1 MRRVLALVA
10 ALALVV
16 SVAGSSLATGSVVGT
31 SRFAG
36 SFDTY
41 VGGQLVGH
49 INAVLVPTT
58 ESQPVG
64 GTYSTSGR
72 LGRSVAIPTQVVF
85 YHATT
90 YNEVWFNG
98 LEVGTGYTKA
108 AFTGHFVDNFD
119 PSTPDTVEF
128 WVQPMAPVTAPGGF
142 VFTNTTGPNYYGPQT
157 VGKGTFV
164 LVVR

>member
-10 ALALVV
+10 AMALVV
-16 SVAGSSLATGSVVGT
+16 SVAGSSLATGTLPGA
-31 SRFAG
+31 SRFVG

-41 VGGQLVGH
+41 FQGQPGSH
-49 INAVLVPTT
+49 INAVLWPTT
-58 ESQPVG
+58 ESKPVG
-64 GTYSTSGR
+64 GSYSTSGP
-72 LGRSVAIPTQVVF
+72 LGRSVAIPTQVLF
-85 YHATT
+85 YHQAT
-90 YNEVWFNG
+90 YNEVYFNG

-119 PSTPDTVEF
+119 PSRPDTVEF
-128 WVQPMAPVTAPGGF
+128 WVQPMGSVTAPGGF
-142 VFTNTTGPNYYGPQT
+142 VFANASDNPNHYNLT

>member
-16 SVAGSSLATGSVVGT
+16 SVTGSSLAAGSIPGT
-31 SRFAG
+31 SRFVG

-41 VGGQLVGH
+41 FQGQRLGH

-58 ESQPVG
+58 DSQFIG
-64 GTYSTSGR
+64 GSYSTSGPF
-72 LGRSVAIPTQVVF
+72 GSSVAIPTEVVF
-85 YHATT
+85 YHKAA

-98 LEVGTGYTKA
+98 LEVGTGQGKT
-108 AFTGHFVDNFD
+108 AFTGHFVDYFD
-119 PSTPDTVEF
+119 LSTPDTVEF
-128 WVQPMAPVTAPGGF
+128 WAQPMAPVAAPGGF
-142 VFTNTTGPNYYGPQT
+142 VFTNTTGPTYYGPQT

>member
-10 ALALVV
+10 AVALVV
-16 SVAGSSLATGSVVGT
+16 SVAGSSLATGSVLGT

-41 VGGQLVGH
+41 VNGQLVGH
-49 INAVLVPTT
+49 INAVLWPTT

-64 GTYSTSGR
+64 GSYSTSGS
-72 LGRSVAIPTQVVF
+72 LGRSVAIPTEVVF
-85 YHATT
+85 YHHAT

-98 LEVGTGYTKA
+98 LEVGTGYSKA
-108 AFTGHFVDNFD
+108 AFTGHFVDYFD
-119 PSTPDTVEF
+119 HSTLDTVEF
-128 WVQPMAPVTAPGGF
+128 WAQPMGPVTAPGGF
-142 VFTNTTGPNYYGPQT
+142 VFTNASGIPNYYGLT

>member
-10 ALALVV
+10 AMALVV
-16 SVAGSSLATGSVVGT
+16 SVAGSSLATGSVAGT

-41 VGGQLVGH
+41 VDGQLVGH
-49 INAVLVPTT
+49 INAVLWPTT
-58 ESQPVG
+58 ESKPVG
-64 GTYSTSGR
+64 GSYSTSGP
-72 LGRSVAIPTQVVF
+72 LGSSVAIPTEVGF
-85 YHATT
+85 NHTAT

-98 LEVGTGYTKA
+98 LEVGTGYTKT
-108 AFTGHFVDNFD
+108 AFTGHFVDYLD
-119 PSTPDTVEF
+119 SSKPDTVEF
-128 WVQPMAPVTAPGGF
+128 WAQPMAPVTAPGGF
-142 VFTNTTGPNYYGPQT
+142 VFTNSSDNPNYFNLP

>member
-1 MRRVLALVA
+1 MRRVPAVVA

-41 VGGQLVGH
+41 VDGQLVGH
-49 INAVLVPTT
+49 INAVLWPTT
-58 ESQPVG
+58 ESKPVG
-64 GTYSTSGR
+64 GSYSTSGP
-72 LGRSVAIPTQVVF
+72 LGSSVAIPTEVVF
-85 YHATT
+85 YHHAR

-98 LEVGTGYTKA
+98 LEVGTGYTTA

-119 PSTPDTVEF
+119 PSRPDTVEF
-128 WVQPMAPVTAPGGF
+128 WVQPMGSVTAHGGF
-142 VFTNTTGPNYYGPQT
+142 VFANASDNPNHYNLT

>member
-10 ALALVV
+10 AMALVV
-16 SVAGSSLATGSVVGT
+16 SVAGSSLATGSVAGT

-41 VGGQLVGH
+41 VDGQLVGH

-58 ESQPVG
+58 NSQFIG
-64 GTYSTSGR
+64 GSYSTSGP
-72 LGRSVAIPTQVVF
+72 LGSSVAIPTEVVF
-85 YHATT
+85 YHQAT

-98 LEVGTGYTKA
+98 LEVGTGQGKT
-108 AFTGHFVDNFD
+108 AFTGHFVDYFD
-119 PSTPDTVEF
+119 PSKKDTVEF
-128 WVQPMAPVTAPGGF
+128 WAQPMAPVTAPGGF
-142 VFTNTTGPNYYGPQT
+142 AFTNASNNPNHYVLT

>member
-10 ALALVV
+10 AVALVV
-16 SVAGSSLATGSVVGT
+16 SVAGSSLATGSVAGT

-41 VGGQLVGH
+41 VDGQRVGH
-49 INAVLVPTT
+49 INAVLWPTT
-58 ESQPVG
+58 ASQPVG
-64 GTYSTSGR
+64 GSYSTSGP
-72 LGRSVAIPTQVVF
+72 LGSSLAIPTEVGF
-85 YHATT
+85 HHFAT

-119 PSTPDTVEF
+119 PSKPDTVDF
-128 WVQPMAPVTAPGGF
+128 WVQPMNPVTALGGF
-142 VFTNTTGPNYYGPQT
+142 AFTNTSSSPNHYSLT